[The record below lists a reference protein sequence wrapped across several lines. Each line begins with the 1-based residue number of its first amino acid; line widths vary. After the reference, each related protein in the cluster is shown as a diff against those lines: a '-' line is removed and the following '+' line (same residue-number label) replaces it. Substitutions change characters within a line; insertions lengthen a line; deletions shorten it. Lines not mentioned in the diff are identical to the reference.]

1 MALTWKCRRRFSVL
15 DALTRI
21 RVPFLTMPIKPLNL
35 TLESE
40 LIEEIKIQAVR
51 EARSV
56 SDIARELFRE
66 YLDRQVK
73 VKVKAKSK

>member
-1 MALTWKCRRRFSVL
+1 MLA
-15 DALTRI
+15 
-21 RVPFLTMPIKPLNL
+21 TMPIKPLNL

-56 SDIARELFRE
+56 SDIARDLFRE

>member
-1 MALTWKCRRRFSVL
+1 MTVK
-15 DALTRI
+15 T
-21 RVPFLTMPIKPLNL
+21 LNL
-35 TLESE
+35 TLEPE

-56 SDIARELFRE
+56 SDIVRDLFRE

-73 VKVKAKSK
+73 VKIKKKSK

>member
-1 MALTWKCRRRFSVL
+1 
-15 DALTRI
+15 
-21 RVPFLTMPIKPLNL
+21 MPIKPLNL

-51 EARSV
+51 EGRSV

-73 VKVKAKSK
+73 VKLKKST

>member
-1 MALTWKCRRRFSVL
+1 MN
-15 DALTRI
+15 
-21 RVPFLTMPIKPLNL
+21 IKPLNL
-35 TLESE
+35 SLEPE

-73 VKVKAKSK
+73 VKIKSKSK

>member
-1 MALTWKCRRRFSVL
+1 LNQISQKER

-21 RVPFLTMPIKPLNL
+21 RVPSAMPIKLLNL

-40 LIEEIKIQAVR
+40 VIEEIKIQAVR

-73 VKVKAKSK
+73 LKVKAKSK

>member
-1 MALTWKCRRRFSVL
+1 
-15 DALTRI
+15 
-21 RVPFLTMPIKPLNL
+21 MPIKPLNL
-35 TLESE
+35 TVESE

-73 VKVKAKSK
+73 LKVKAKSK